1 MPPSQKIYLG
11 ADHAGWQT
19 KEYLKNYLEAKKF
32 KIVDL
37 GNKKF
42 DPRDDYPDFAKAVAK
57 KVAKN
62 DGALGILICGSGQGM
77 CMTANKFKGVRAALG
92 WSVAAVK
99 RSRHDNDSN
108 ILCLSGW
115 QHTHQE
121 NARLVNSWL
130 ATPFSQITRYQRRI
144 KKIHG

>member
-1 MPPSQKIYLG
+1 MLKINKIYLG

-19 KEYLKNYLEAKKF
+19 KEYLKNHLLQKDI
-32 KIVDL
+32 KIVDV

-42 DPRDDYPDFAKAVAK
+42 DPQDDYPDFAKKVAK
-57 KVAKN
+57 KVAPDKQS
-62 DGALGILICGSGQGM
+62 LGILICGSGQGM
-77 CMTANKFKGVRAALG
+77 CMTANKFKNVRAALG

-99 RSRHDNDSN
+99 RSRYDNDSN

-115 QHTHQE
+115 KHTHQD
-121 NARLVNSWL
+121 NVRLVKAWL
-130 ATPFSQITRYQRRI
+130 NTPFSQIAKYKRRI